1 VVFDRIASY
10 FSRAGITARVNQC
23 ATSSISLVGLVAAGA
38 GIGLVVESLACI
50 ARPDIRF
57 VPLSD
62 EPPSL
67 GYAMCHRSD
76 LPGELQSA
84 FLHAFNAPKAG
95 AGARPVLP

>member
-1 VVFDRIASY
+1 M
-10 FSRAGITARVNQC
+10 RVYVLNGPNLNLLGTRQPEIYGRE
-23 ATSSISLVGLVAAGA
+23 TLA